1 MSNDTRFDSRVL
13 EFALRRKE
21 ITHQDIQTHLEAL
34 PDEAEE
40 AVDMEVVFA
49 TPFADRVVARRKDT
63 ESTAS

>member
-21 ITHQDIQTHLEAL
+21 ISHQEIRTHLESL

-40 AVDMEVVFA
+40 AVDMEVQFA
-49 TPFADRVVARRKDT
+49 TPYANRVLAREP
-63 ESTAS
+63 ESNDSK